1 MITINPNIPAEF
13 LPTKSILATA
23 WEVSKQ
29 PVFSIEN
36 YIVGRLAL
44 NTVNKTSATF
54 SIDESTLLSKDLFV
68 RVQYKFT
75 DGTVS
80 DEDVYK
86 SSIRLND
93 GSVIRISSSYTGTD
107 KVLMYPASLESI
119 VNPGIE
125 VVTGKLVVHVGETK
139 YLTEV
144 NFEKLVVEGDSP
156 TNTGT
161 LILLIAGKE
170 FTYNYGTIILG
181 KTQTLSAEEKG
192 KYSQVVVVNNTTVR
206 ITDAI

>member
-1 MITINPNIPAEF
+1 MITINPIIPAEF

-29 PVFSIEN
+29 PIFSIEN

-80 DEDVYK
+80 DFT
-86 SSIRLND
+86 D
-93 GSVIRISSSYTGTD
+93 GFAYEIPDFVGYMFTSNIRIP
-107 KVLMYPASLESI
+107 KVTA
-119 VNPGIE
+119 
-125 VVTGKLVVHVGETK
+125 
-139 YLTEV
+139 YL
-144 NFEKLVVEGDSP
+144 
-156 TNTGT
+156 
-161 LILLIAGKE
+161 
-170 FTYNYGTIILG
+170 NY
-181 KTQTLSAEEKG
+181 
-192 KYSQVVVVNNTTVR
+192 VVVNNSTVR